1 MRVRSLLQH
10 ECQIFIGSKIS
21 LSFLL
26 LLFLSPVASDNS
38 GLDEQI
44 SENPPNSCSPLSLR
58 YASCRVVLPLMCEIT
73 EGSGGHMYQHTP
85 SHQKRPHFL
94 R

>member
-1 MRVRSLLQH
+1 MSNIHRIKNII
-10 ECQIFIGSKIS
+10 E
-21 LSFLL
+21 LL
-26 LLFLSPVASDNS
+26 LYFFFPLWVQITL

-44 SENPPNSCSPLSLR
+44 SENPPNSCSPSLW
-58 YASCRVVLPLMCEIT
+58 YASCRVVLPLMCEIIK
-73 EGSGGHMYQHTP
+73 GSGGHTYQHTP

>member
-1 MRVRSLLQH
+1 MSDFHRIKNIIEL
-10 ECQIFIGSKIS
+10 
-21 LSFLL
+21 LL
-26 LLFLSPVASDNS
+26 LLFLSPVGSDNS

-44 SENPPNSCSPLSLR
+44 SENPPNSYSPSLR

-73 EGSGGHMYQHTP
+73 EGSGGHTYQHTP